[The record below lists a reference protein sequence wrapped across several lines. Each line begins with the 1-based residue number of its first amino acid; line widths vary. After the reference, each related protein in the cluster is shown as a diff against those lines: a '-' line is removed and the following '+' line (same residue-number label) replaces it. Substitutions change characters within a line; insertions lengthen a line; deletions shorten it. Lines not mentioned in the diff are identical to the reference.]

1 MISIITV
8 KLWYKRNLI
17 IILLLK
23 IYGKMST
30 LVTVK
35 LEKTKDTKLF
45 VNRKTGGGG
54 DKILQQFSL

>member
-1 MISIITV
+1 MV
-8 KLWYKRNLI
+8 
-17 IILLLK
+17 
-23 IYGKMST
+23 T

-45 VNRKTGGGG
+45 VNRKTGG

>member
-1 MISIITV
+1 MI
-8 KLWYKRNLI
+8 
-17 IILLLK
+17 
-23 IYGKMST
+23 T

>member
-1 MISIITV
+1 MI
-8 KLWYKRNLI
+8 
-17 IILLLK
+17 
-23 IYGKMST
+23 T

-45 VNRKTGGGG
+45 VNRKTGGG